1 MSRCLAA
8 VLILGCVAAVS
19 GCESMSSAHKVC
31 MGDDGT
37 AQDCG
42 ICCRV
47 DKAKEC
53 CEKAKKLQAEAEK
66 K

>member
-1 MSRCLAA
+1 MSKLLATI
-8 VLILGCVAAVS
+8 VTLGLLATVS
-19 GCESMSSAHKVC
+19 GCDSKSSAHKFC

-42 ICCRV
+42 ICCKV
-47 DKAKEC
+47 DKAEEC
-53 CEKAKKLQAEAEK
+53 CEKAKKLKAEAEK